1 MISMDLSP
9 LFEIAVPEGPPASA
23 WTSTGSVVAT
33 ASMTVEQVRTR
44 QQRREFVDFPW
55 QVYQGDKS
63 WCPPLKIE
71 AHAAINPAKHPF
83 YKHGAAVQ
91 FLARRA
97 GQVVGRIS
105 VSDDP
110 NYNAEHKANV
120 GCFGMFETLNEPAA
134 ARTLLNA
141 AARWLRGRGRTSIRG
156 PIDYSMNYPSGLLV
170 EGFDSPQRVMM
181 NHNRPYYADL
191 LEGWGL
197 KKAKDMFAWWFD
209 GDNPSLDDWTRRA
222 DRLAQRGGI
231 TIRPVRLDDFNNEI
245 VRCMQV
251 YNQTLDEMWGFVKMT
266 PEEFHHMAH
275 QLKQVAIPE
284 LMMLAEVAG
293 QPVGFCVTLPD
304 LNEAIRPT
312 GGRLTTWGLP
322 IGLVKLLRGM
332 KRIKTARMAVLGVV
346 PGYRKRG
353 IAELL
358 ILRTFQYGKNTL
370 GYTGA
375 ELGWTVEDNDAINR
389 TIAAVGGQ
397 RYKRFRIYERSI

>member
-9 LFEIAVPEGPPASA
+9 LFEMAVASDRPASA
-23 WTSTGSVVAT
+23 WTSTGSV
-33 ASMTVEQVRTR
+33 TVEQVRTR

-83 YKHGAAVQ
+83 YKHASAVQ

-105 VSDDP
+105 ASDDP
-110 NYNAEHKANV
+110 NYNAEHNANV

-141 AARWLRGRGRTSIRG
+141 AARWLRGRGRMSIMG

-170 EGFDSPQRVMM
+170 EGFERPQRIMM

-209 GDNPSLDDWTRRA
+209 GDNPSLDGWTRRA

-251 YNQTLDEMWGFVKMT
+251 YNQMWETMWGSVRMT
-266 PEEFHHMAH
+266 PEEFHHMAV
-275 QLKQVAIPE
+275 QLKQSAVPE
-284 LMMLAEVAG
+284 LMLLAEVAG

-332 KRIKTARMAVLGVV
+332 KRIKTARMAVLGVL

-358 ILRTFQYGKNTL
+358 ILRAFQYGKNTL

-375 ELGWTVEDNDAINR
+375 ELGWTMDDNEQISR
-389 TIAAVGGQ
+389 TITAVGGRQ
-397 RYKRFRIYERSI
+397 YKRFRIYERSI